1 MRRAEAGL
9 TRRGFLGSTLA
20 LAGTLPLVAAEPV
33 AAAVAPATAAVS
45 GASGSRYLALTDAE
59 AAFTEAMVNALCPA
73 DHLTPDG
80 VTSGLAAAIDAHL
93 ASGADGVPGQ
103 RALFQAGIAAA
114 ERACTARAGGPLS
127 RLEPAEA
134 RRFLQDVAAGNTVAD
149 FPVASWW
156 ADVVDPLLKQS
167 CFAGAVY
174 DTYGSTMFWKMFG

>member
-9 TRRGFLGSTLA
+9 SRRGFLGSTLA

-33 AAAVAPATAAVS
+33 AAAVAPAPAAF
-45 GASGSRYLALTDAE
+45 APLRYRALGDAE

-103 RALFQAGIAAA
+103 LALFKAGVDAAQ
-114 ERACTARAGGPLS
+114 RACTARTGAPLAQ
-127 RLEPAEA
+127 LEPAEA
-134 RRFLQDVAAGNTVAD
+134 RRFLQDVAAGNAVAD
-149 FPVASWW
+149 FPMASWW
-156 ADVVDPLLKQS
+156 ADVVDPLLKQA
-167 CFAGAVY
+167 CFSGAVY